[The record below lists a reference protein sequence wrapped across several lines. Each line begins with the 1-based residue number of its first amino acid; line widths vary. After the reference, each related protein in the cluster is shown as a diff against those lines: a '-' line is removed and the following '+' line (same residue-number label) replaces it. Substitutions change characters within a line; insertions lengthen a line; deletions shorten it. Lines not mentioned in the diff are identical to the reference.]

1 MGFLSGL
8 LHGIMERQ
16 MLDQQNSMFA
26 AQQEM
31 EQEGLE
37 MQMRQAEEQ
46 RIMQEDLFRA
56 MNESSGNPFTGF

>member
-1 MGFLSGL
+1 MGFLSDL

-56 MNESSGNPFTGF
+56 MNESSGNPFAGF

>member
-8 LHGIMERQ
+8 LHEIMERQ
-16 MLDQQNSMFA
+16 MYDMQNNMFT
-26 AQQEM
+26 AQHKM

-46 RIMQEDLFRA
+46 RIMQEDMFRT
-56 MNESSGNPFTGF
+56 MNESSNPFMGI